1 MTEEEIAAMKGE
13 EQENE
18 IISRGGQQFRKVML
32 LDAGVLKNGGKLS
45 ISVSNANNK
54 EIFEP

>member
-1 MTEEEIAAMKGE
+1 MKGE

-18 IISRGGQQFRKVML
+18 IINRGGEQFRKVTL
-32 LDAGVLKNGGKLS
+32 LDVGVLKNGGKLS

-54 EIFEP
+54 ELFEP